1 MNKAKTSKSSVCQT
15 LMVHTNHPGL
25 LLNADPDSEGLRW
38 GSEILHIKQAQYSK
52 ALVLNYIT
60 SILLAFNFLIIDYII
75 RRGCNTD
82 SIM

>member
-15 LMVHTNHPGL
+15 LMVHTNHPEL

-52 ALVLNYIT
+52 ALVLELYNIN
-60 SILLAFNFLIIDYII
+60 SACFQFSDY
-75 RRGCNTD
+75 
-82 SIM
+82 